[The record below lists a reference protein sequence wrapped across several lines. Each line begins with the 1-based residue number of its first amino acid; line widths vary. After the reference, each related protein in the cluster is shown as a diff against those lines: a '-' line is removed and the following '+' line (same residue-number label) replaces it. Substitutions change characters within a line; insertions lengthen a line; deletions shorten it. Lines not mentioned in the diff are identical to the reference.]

1 MRPGAVTHGFNN
13 EQRSIN
19 LGIVSQVGSVLT
31 VSAPDITDQGRYLA
45 PSGYYLLFVV
55 TGTGLNQIPSEALFV
70 QLTDPNTRGFWARR
84 R

>member
-19 LGIVSQVGSVLT
+19 LGFSQLNSVLT
-31 VSAPDITDQGRYLA
+31 VAAPDNTDQGRYLA

-55 TGTGLNQIPSEALFV
+55 TGTGLSQIPSEAPFV
-70 QLTDPNTRGFWARR
+70 QLTDPSTSGFWARR